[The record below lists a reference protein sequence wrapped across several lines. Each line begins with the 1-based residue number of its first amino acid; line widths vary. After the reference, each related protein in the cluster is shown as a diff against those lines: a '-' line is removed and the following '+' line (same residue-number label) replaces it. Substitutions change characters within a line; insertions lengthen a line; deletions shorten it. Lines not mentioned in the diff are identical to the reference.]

1 MKAAWKR
8 LTALILALA
17 MCLSLC
23 SVQVWAAD
31 EGLDG
36 AVGDSSLCAPEAA
49 DACCSGD
56 GSQGR

>member
-23 SVQVWAAD
+23 GVHAWAAD

-56 GSQGR
+56 RTQGR

>member
-8 LTALILALA
+8 LTALILALE

-23 SVQVWAAD
+23 GVHAWAAD
-31 EGLDG
+31 EDLDG